1 MSGQEEIPLWD
12 SVAQPFASVLDIA
25 FGCHHRRLSRVFTI
39 GGHSYKVCC
48 DCGATFRYSLESMS
62 ITRRWRLFPVLRRL
76 RVQGRRRFRRGRTRS

>member
-48 DCGATFRYSLESMS
+48 DCGAIFAILSNPCRSLVDGGY
-62 ITRRWRLFPVLRRL
+62 F
-76 RVQGRRRFRRGRTRS
+76 QF